1 MAGILDKKT
10 RFMDTLLTDL
20 GRQQLAKGELQ
31 FSFATFS
38 DMSTFYERSAEDPTV
53 SEDSTDRIMFEPF
66 SRQQDL
72 IIPEFDADGGLF
84 FPAGDFNIAD
94 GRLVSVSGSRGVV
107 SGSELDLSFST
118 ALSNCLESLQELQP
132 LRTRDPVTRESGFRL
147 SSNSA
152 TFVVNDEGP
161 IPLNAQKEKRLSNV
175 ESLWQ
180 DKKLSHVDNFKFLPP
195 VNKGTNKALFE
206 YSKLEQPEPMNYRQ
220 IEDDLGVGTPWRVP
234 RVADLEFP
242 LTSLDNNLVCQV
254 WEVTSEKLNKLRI
267 IDFGEFEDE
276 DPFSPGKHVFYIG
289 KLQEDDAGQNTFL
302 NIFTV
307 VFD

>member
-1 MAGILDKKT
+1 
-10 RFMDTLLTDL
+10 MDTLLTDL

-53 SEDSTDRIMFEPF
+53 SEDSTDRIMFEQF

-118 ALSNCLESLQELQP
+118 ALSI
-132 LRTRDPVTRESGFRL
+132 RL

-206 YSKLEQPEPMNYRQ
+206 YSKLEQPEPMDYRQ

-242 LTSLDNNLVCQV
+242 LTSLENNLVCQV